1 MKFKLLVFISD
12 WSEDEVPRIS
22 RCGSI
27 SFCASEASEKYPDK
41 KPMGYPFDRPFK
53 NNSYEEVR
61 KGKHFEIFVM
71 EEN

>member
-1 MKFKLLVFISD
+1 
-12 WSEDEVPRIS
+12 IS

-61 KGKHFEIFVM
+61 KEKTFRNFCHEEELILLIFILLNFTDVCWIK
-71 EEN
+71 